1 MIVASLV
8 WGSPEWLAGALAL
21 AGAAAVVLLL
31 AYWRAP
37 SSRGLRLA
45 AGALKAV
52 AILALG
58 LCLLEPLLTGTK
70 PRRGANAFV
79 LLADNSQSMQIGDGA
94 PSQPRSEWLRSQ
106 LVGDVPWKTR
116 LGQDFDVRNYVF
128 DSHLRAVAGFETLD
142 FEGGSSAL
150 TTSLATVAKRFRGLP
165 LAGVLVFTDG
175 NGTDLAD
182 VDWSQLP
189 PVFPVLPR
197 SQSAPRD
204 VNLQSVS
211 VSQTN
216 FESAPVVV
224 RADVGGTGLPG
235 AEVVAALV
243 DESGREVERQRGSLE
258 DDGKPI
264 AFRFQLRPDKPG
276 VSFYSVRAAMASE
289 ADEVVKDAGE
299 RKSAEQTL
307 ANNSRMFV
315 VDRGGGPYRV
325 LYVSGRPNWEFKFL
339 RRAVHED
346 DQVHLVGLIRIA
358 RRQPK
363 FDFRD
368 ASTRRNNQLFEGFDH
383 PDEDTAER
391 HDEPVLVRLGVE
403 DESGEE
409 LRDGFPKAADELYR
423 YDAVI
428 LDDIEA
434 EFFTQDQLTLLRSFV
449 SQRGGGLLMLGGPD
463 SFAAGKYDRT
473 PVGELLPVYLDRAD
487 DGASRLDGEYRL
499 ALTREGWLQP
509 WVRTRETEEQERQRI
524 AAMPAF
530 RSVSHVGTIKP
541 GATVLAEVRSGE
553 ESHPALVAQ
562 RFGKGRS
569 GAMLL
574 GDYWRWNLGR
584 EKPEEDDFDRAWRQ
598 TVRWLVSDVPGRIE
612 VDAHRK
618 RGSVAPATEIAVRVR
633 DAEYLPLDN
642 AQVVVR
648 ITTPGGEQLSLAGEP
663 ADREAGLY
671 ATTYVSRQPG
681 AYRAEVTAT
690 APDGSEIA
698 TRETGWT
705 AQPAAEEFARLEPNR
720 ELLSAIAAKT
730 GGEIVEA
737 GDLGAFVA
745 GLSRRQAPIS
755 EPCIFPLWHH
765 QLYFLRAIVCLAG
778 EWGLRRWN
786 GLA

>member
-21 AGAAAVVLLL
+21 TGAAAAALLWS
-31 AYWRAP
+31 YWRAP
-37 SSRGLRLA
+37 SARGLRWA

-52 AILALG
+52 ALVSLG

-94 PSQPRSEWLRSQ
+94 PARPRSEWLRSQ
-106 LVGDVPWKTR
+106 LVGDAAWKTR

-128 DSHLRAVAGFETLD
+128 DSHLRAVAGFESLD
-142 FEGGSSAL
+142 FEGSSSAL
-150 TTSLATVAKRFRGLP
+150 ANSLTTVAKRFQGLP

-175 NGTDLAD
+175 NSTDLAD
-182 VDWSQLP
+182 VDWSQFP

-197 SQSAPRD
+197 AASAPRD
-204 VNLQSVS
+204 VNLQGVS

-224 RADVGGTGLPG
+224 RADVGGAGLHG
-235 AEVVAALV
+235 AEIVAALI
-243 DESGREVERQRGSLE
+243 DESGREVERQRATLA

-276 VSFYSVRAAMASE
+276 VSFYSVRAAMAGE
-289 ADEVVKDAGE
+289 AADVAKNPDE
-299 RKSAEQTL
+299 RRSAEQTL
-307 ANNSRMFV
+307 ANNERMFV

-339 RRAVHED
+339 RRAEHED

-368 ASTRRNNQLFEGFDH
+368 ASARRNNQLFEGFEH
-383 PDEDTAER
+383 PDADTAER
-391 HDEPVLVRLGVE
+391 HDEPVLVRLGIE
-403 DESGEE
+403 DETGEE

-434 EFFTQDQLTLLRSFV
+434 GFFTQDQLTLLRSFV
-449 SQRGGGLLMLGGPD
+449 GQRGGGLLMLGGPD

-473 PVGELLPVYLDRAD
+473 PVGELLPVYVDRAD
-487 DGASRLDGEYRL
+487 DGESPFEGEYEL

-530 RSVSHVGTIKP
+530 RSVSRVGTIKP
-541 GATVLAEVRSGE
+541 GATVLAEVRAGE
-553 ESHPALVAQ
+553 ASYPALVAQ
-562 RFGKGRS
+562 RFGKGRT

-574 GDYWRWNLGR
+574 GDYWRWNLSR
-584 EKPEEDDFDRAWRQ
+584 EKHEDDDFDRAWRQ
-598 TVRWLVSDVPGRIE
+598 TVRWLVSDVPRRVE
-612 VDAHRK
+612 VDAQRK
-618 RGSVAPATEIAVRVR
+618 QESAAPATEIDVRVR

-642 AQVVVR
+642 AQVEVR
-648 ITTPGGEQLSLAGEP
+648 ITTPGGEQLTLAGEP
-663 ADREAGLY
+663 ADREAGMY
-671 ATTYVSRQPG
+671 TTTYVSRLPG
-681 AYRAEVTAT
+681 AYRAEVTAK
-690 APDGSEIA
+690 APDGSEIGV
-698 TRETGWT
+698 RETGWT
-705 AQPAAEEFARLEPNR
+705 AQPAADEFARLEPNR
-720 ELLSAIAAKT
+720 ELLATIAAKT
-730 GGEIVEA
+730 GGEVVESR
-737 GDLGAFVA
+737 DLASFVA
-745 GLSRRQAPIS
+745 GLSRRQAPIT
-755 EPCIFPLWHH
+755 EPWIYPLWQHP
-765 QLYFLRAIVCLAG
+765 LYFLAAIVCLAG